1 MELAQALAVATWMI
15 PYAGAL
21 VSLLLSRLGRIRD
34 FLAASWLGMSAICM
48 TLLLREVLT
57 SSEGVIAWSAPW
69 ISELGVNVGIYVDTL
84 SAFMALVVAW
94 LSFMIG
100 VYSLKYMEGDPG
112 LTRYWFFFDFFV
124 GSMLLLVLADNL
136 LLMFLGW
143 EGTGLAS
150 YSLIGHWYTDEEERW
165 VGDPGRTAL
174 GVPMY
179 FPPSHSGLR
188 ALTFTRL
195 GDVGFLAGIGVLY
208 ALTGTFSIP
217 EIAEHTGEWAGWLA
231 SKGLLLPFL
240 LAFSLGALAK
250 SAQFP
255 FHEWLVTAMTG
266 PTSVSALI
274 HAATMVKAGVYFL
287 LRFGPIFK
295 LASHELASSM
305 PMASSSIETYFAIIA
320 TIGGFTA
327 FFMATQALVARELKL
342 ILAFSTASQLG
353 YMVMVLGCSGLVE
366 EFANGLLAGFTHF
379 MSHAIF
385 KAALFLGAGAVIHA
399 VHSKYIDDMGGLS
412 GHMKITFYSM
422 LIAALSLSGVPPL
435 MGFWSKDFVVEIARE
450 SGLTI
455 VYALGIITA
464 AMTGFYSTRLVTRT
478 FLGSKSH
485 HVEHLEEEHE
495 VHEAHP
501 VMAYT
506 YMLLAIASLLLGL
519 FWPMIGP
526 RFFEAVSGHILALE
540 EVPTHFEVHL
550 DPTLLAMSLGMVLSG
565 IGIGILLYL
574 TRPGKAVTSAI
585 SRSKLLSA
593 FQSLLYD
600 RWYINS
606 IYYRVIVGGFAGIS
620 RLGSKWFDTLI
631 IDGFYHKFIPGI
643 TNLASRLGS
652 KWFDTLIIDGFYHK
666 FIPGITN
673 LASILGFRW
682 IETDVVDESYHKR
695 FVRLLTGIGSELR
708 GLQTG
713 KVNHYLILFFAG
725 LGMVAYFLIWVV

>member
-1 MELAQALAVATWMI
+1 MELAQILAVATWML

-21 VSLLLSRLGRIRD
+21 ASLMLSRLGRIRD
-34 FLAASWLGMSAICM
+34 FLAASALGASAIFM

-57 SSEGVIAWSAPW
+57 SKEGVVSWSVPW
-69 ISELGVNVGIYVDTL
+69 IPELGVNVGVYADTL

-94 LSFMIG
+94 LSFLIG

-150 YSLIGHWYTDEEERW
+150 YALIGHWYTDEEERG

-174 GVPMY
+174 GVSM
-179 FPPSHSGLR
+179 FFTPSHSGLR

-195 GDVGFLAGIGVLY
+195 GDVGFLTGIGVLY

-217 EIAEHTGEWAGWLA
+217 EIAERSGEWAGWLA

-240 LAFSLGALAK
+240 LAFTLGALAK

-287 LRFGPIFK
+287 LRFSPIFK
-295 LASHELASSM
+295 LASHEIAHTM
-305 PMASSSIETYFAIIA
+305 PMAASTIETYFAIIA
-320 TIGGFTA
+320 MIGGFTA

-366 EFANGLLAGFTHF
+366 EFANGILAGFSHF

-385 KAALFLGAGAVIHA
+385 KAALFLGAGAVIHT

-435 MGFWSKDFVVEIARE
+435 MGFWSKDSVVEIARE
-450 SGLTI
+450 SGLSI
-455 VYALGIITA
+455 VYALGVITA
-464 AMTGFYSTRLVTRT
+464 AMTAFYSTRLIIRA
-478 FLGSKSH
+478 FLGEKSH
-485 HVEHLEEEHE
+485 NVEHIEEEHKL
-495 VHEAHP
+495 HEAHP
-501 VMAYT
+501 IMACPYL
-506 YMLLAIASLLLGL
+506 LLAVASLLLGL
-519 FWPMIGP
+519 LWPLIGP
-526 RFFEAVSGHILALE
+526 KFYEALSGHILALE
-540 EVPTHFEVHL
+540 EVPAHFKVHL
-550 DPTLLAMSLGMVLSG
+550 DPTLLATSLAMVLCG
-565 IGIGILLYL
+565 IGIGVFSY
-574 TRPGKAVTSAI
+574 TTKPGKNLLLAISNSGPLSAI
-585 SRSKLLSA
+585 
-593 FQSLLYD
+593 QSLLYD

-606 IYYRVIVGGFAGIS
+606 IYYRAIVGGFSWLS
-620 RLGSKWFDTLI
+620 RFGSKWFDAFI
-631 IDGFYHKFIPGI
+631 IDGFYHRFIPG
-643 TNLASRLGS
+643 TFNLASV
-652 KWFDTLIIDGFYHK
+652 
-666 FIPGITN
+666 
-673 LASILGFRW
+673 LGFKYV
-682 IETDVVDESYHKR
+682 ETDVVDDGYHKGL
-695 FVRLLTGIGSELR
+695 VRILTGIGSELR
-708 GLQTG
+708 KLQTG
-713 KVNHYLILFFAG
+713 IVNHYLIIFFAG
-725 LGMVAYFLIWVV
+725 LGILAYFLIWVV